1 MNRKKKIITVF
12 TLGFLS
18 VFLSVFLACTSSLD
32 TYIGKTADQ
41 QSRIALNG
49 GSHNGVWQTDD
60 LTVNY
65 SYSRKP
71 NSLQISGDV
80 NLSNKMKDAS
90 DTVQTFFLQVNF
102 LNANGRALETK
113 ELAVAGHREMVTK
126 WEFDHNFELPAHTS
140 AMAFSYTG
148 QMGGGAGEGS
158 SEPFWR
164 DPFQKR

>member
-60 LTVNY
+60 LTVKY

-90 DTVQTFFLQVNF
+90 NIVQTFFLQVNF
-102 LNANGRALETK
+102 LNANGQALATK
-113 ELAVAGHREMVTK
+113 ELAVAGYRETITR
-126 WEFDHNFELPAHTS
+126 WEFDHNFELPHHTS

-148 QMGGGAGEGS
+148 QMGEGAGEGS

-164 DPFQKR
+164 DPFH

>member
-1 MNRKKKIITVF
+1 MKLEKNIITVF
-12 TLGFLS
+12 RLCLLSVLLS
-18 VFLSVFLACTSSLD
+18 VFVACTNSFD
-32 TYIGKTADQ
+32 TYLGKTADQ
-41 QSRIALNG
+41 ESRIALNG

-60 LTVNY
+60 LAVNY

-71 NSLQISGDV
+71 NSLRISGDV
-80 NLSNKMKDAS
+80 NLSDKLKDAS
-90 DTVQTFFLQVNF
+90 NIVQTFFLQVNF

-113 ELAVAGHREMVTK
+113 ELAVAGHHERITK
-126 WEFDHNFELPAHTS
+126 WKFDHNFELPAHTS

>member
-1 MNRKKKIITVF
+1 MNIKKNIISVF
-12 TLGFLS
+12 TLGLLS
-18 VFLSVFLACTSSLD
+18 VLLSVFLACTSSLD
-32 TYIGKTADQ
+32 TYLGKTADQ
-41 QSRIALNG
+41 ESRIALNG

-80 NLSNKMKDAS
+80 NLSDKMKDAS
-90 DTVQTFFLQVNF
+90 DIVQTFFLQVNF
-102 LNANGRALETK
+102 LNANGQALATK
-113 ELAVAGHREMVTK
+113 ELAVAGYREEITK
-126 WEFDHNFELPAHTS
+126 WDFDHTFELPPRTS

-148 QMGGGAGEGS
+148 QMGEGAGEGS

-164 DPFQKR
+164 DPFH

>member
-1 MNRKKKIITVF
+1 MKLEKNIITVF
-12 TLGFLS
+12 TLGLLSVLLS
-18 VFLSVFLACTSSLD
+18 VFLSCTSSLD

-41 QSRIALNG
+41 ESRIALSG
-49 GSHNGVWQTDD
+49 GSHKGVWQTDD

-80 NLSNKMKDAS
+80 SLSNKMKDAS
-90 DTVQTFFLQVNF
+90 SIVQTFFLQVNF
-102 LNANGRALETK
+102 LNANGRVLETK
-113 ELAVAGHREMVTK
+113 ELAVAGYHERITN
-126 WEFDHNFELPAHTS
+126 WEFNHKFELPARTS

-148 QMGGGAGEGS
+148 QMGEGAGEGS

-164 DPFQKR
+164 DPFH